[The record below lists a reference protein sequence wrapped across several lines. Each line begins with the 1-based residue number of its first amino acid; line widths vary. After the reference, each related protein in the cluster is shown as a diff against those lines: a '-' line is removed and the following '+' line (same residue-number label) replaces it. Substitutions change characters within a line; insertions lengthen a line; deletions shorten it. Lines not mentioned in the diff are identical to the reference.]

1 MCEHFVL
8 DIIIMICM
16 LIYNDF
22 IAPIIGQEDSVTLL
36 SLSLLSSDSLRLKTN
51 SLLTSCS
58 MRILHVL
65 VIEVHNRPVLKISP
79 ELCLSKRKGPHPQMM
94 SAR

>member
-58 MRILHVL
+58 MRIVHVL
-65 VIEVHNRPVLKISP
+65 VHKFTIGVKDFT
-79 ELCLSKRKGPHPQMM
+79 
-94 SAR
+94 